1 MPYCITDFLNL
12 TKPDEVQRIMEL
24 NAYISDFQSQ
34 LENMVEREKEQG
46 NRWRMVRKS
55 LLDRIESIRQIL
67 GSMEAILQLGS
78 GDLSKRRT
86 CQDVNTIERILF

>member
-1 MPYCITDFLNL
+1 
-12 TKPDEVQRIMEL
+12 
-24 NAYISDFQSQ
+24 
-34 LENMVEREKEQG
+34 
-46 NRWRMVRKS
+46 
-55 LLDRIESIRQIL
+55 LDRIESIRQIL